1 MNFRAAQP
9 SDARAMSDIV
19 MSHRTSM
26 TVHRDGAGAE
36 RFLQSVSEEAI
47 RGYVADA
54 RYRYLVAEHEGGIA
68 GFIAMRD
75 GTHLYHLFVAA
86 AHQGQGIARRLWE
99 NARTEALAAGATGEF
114 TVNSSLAA
122 VQVYRR
128 FGFRETGPCRREAGV
143 AFVPMRLQPASPAD
157 GEVTTA

>member
-1 MNFRAAQP
+1 
-9 SDARAMSDIV
+9 MSDIV
-19 MSHRTSM
+19 MSHRASM
-26 TVHRDGAGAE
+26 TVHPDGAGAE

-86 AHQGQGIARRLWE
+86 AHQDQGIARRLWE
-99 NARTEALAAGATGEF
+99 KARTEALGAGASGEF

-122 VQVYRR
+122 VTVYRR
-128 FGFRETGPCRREAGV
+128 FGFREAGPCRREAGI
-143 AFVPMRLQPASPAD
+143 AFVPMRLVEPAPPAE